1 MALSDTRIKA
11 LKPKKAR
18 YEVADDGG
26 LFIEVQPSGAKI
38 WRYRYRLN
46 GRREKVTFGAYPD
59 VPLGGEHG
67 SRERHRK
74 ARELV
79 AASKSPA
86 REKQAE
92 KARGGEDEST
102 FAGFAPRFNAEVI
115 AQQKRPDTN
124 RRRLNR
130 HLLPTLGNRRLAE
143 IEASDLLAIV
153 DTLKTKGRIQEA
165 RHVLILARSFFA
177 HAIARQRI
185 SRNPARDIPMKLI
198 GPAGSRDR
206 TLTPDEIIKLQAALK
221 RATFL
226 NQAYL
231 AAIPLLLL
239 MGCRKGELVGARWE
253 HVDLHKM
260 EWSMPAPKNK
270 IAHVVP
276 LSSQAVDLF
285 RELRKLAG
293 RSPYVLPSLEGRRD
307 KPMAE
312 SSLNWALWQITRKR
326 DGKAPLLTIPHF
338 TLHDFRRTAST
349 LLHEM
354 GYPPHV
360 IEKSLGHTVK
370 GVAGVYNK
378 AAYIDERQTMLQ
390 QWADYLDGLSG
401 GKVVPLRRGN
411 AARVGLSVGR

>member
-1 MALSDTRIKA
+1 MGLSDTRIKA
-11 LKPKKAR
+11 LKPKSAP

-26 LFIEVQPSGAKI
+26 LFIEVLPSGAKV

-46 GRREKVTFGAYPD
+46 GRRENVTFGTYPD

-67 SRERHRK
+67 ARERHRK

-79 AASKSPA
+79 AAGKSPA

-102 FAGFAPRFNAEVI
+102 FAGFAPRFMVEII
-115 AQQKRPDTN
+115 AQQKRPDNN

-130 HLLPTLGNRRLAE
+130 HLLPTLGNRRLEE
-143 IEASDLLAIV
+143 IEARDLLAIIG
-153 DTLKTKGRIQEA
+153 TLKTKGRTQEA

-185 SRNPARDIPMKLI
+185 TRNPARDIPMKLI
-198 GPAGSRDR
+198 GAAGSRDR
-206 TLTPDEIIKLQAALK
+206 TLAPAELVKFRGALERANFLNRAHTAAL
-221 RATFL
+221 RV
-226 NQAYL
+226 
-231 AAIPLLLL
+231 LLLTL
-239 MGCRKGELVGARWE
+239 CRKGELVAARWE
-253 HVDLHKM
+253 HVDF
-260 EWSMPAPKNK
+260 ENAQWSVPASKQK
-270 IAHVVP
+270 SAIDHTVP
-276 LSSQAVDLF
+276 LSRQAVELF

-326 DGKAPLLTIPHF
+326 DGKAPLITIPHF

-370 GVAGVYNK
+370 GVAGIYNK
-378 AAYIDERQTMLQ
+378 AAYIDERQSMLQ
-390 QWADYLDGLSG
+390 QWADYLDELAS
-401 GKVVPLRRGN
+401 GKVVPFRGVK
-411 AARVGLSVGR
+411 AA

>member
-1 MALSDTRIKA
+1 MALSDTKVKA
-11 LKPKKAR
+11 LKPKSVP

-26 LFIEVQPSGAKI
+26 LFIEVLPSGTKV
-38 WRYRYRLN
+38 WRFRYRLN

-67 SRERHRK
+67 ARERHRK

-79 AASKSPA
+79 AAGKSPA
-86 REKQAE
+86 REKQTE
-92 KARGGEDEST
+92 KARGSEDEAT
-102 FAGFAPRFNAEVI
+102 FAGFASRFNAEVI
-115 AQQKRPDTN
+115 AQQKRPDNN

-130 HLLPTLGNRRLAE
+130 HLLPTLGNRRLEE

-153 DTLKTKGRIQEA
+153 DTLKTKGRTQEA

-185 SRNPARDIPMKLI
+185 TRNPARDIPMKLI
-198 GPAGSRDR
+198 GAAGSRDR
-206 TLTPDEIIKLQAALK
+206 ALTPAELVKFRGALERANFLNRAHVAALH
-221 RATFL
+221 
-226 NQAYL
+226 
-231 AAIPLLLL
+231 LLLL
-239 MGCRKGELVGARWE
+239 TLCRKGELVSARWE
-253 HVDLHKM
+253 HVDFDKPQ
-260 EWSMPAPKNK
+260 WSVPASKQK
-270 IAHVVP
+270 SAIAHTVP
-276 LSSQAVDLF
+276 LSRQSVELF

-326 DGKAPLLTIPHF
+326 DEKAPLITIPHF

-370 GVAGVYNK
+370 GVAGIYNK
-378 AAYIDERQTMLQ
+378 AAYLDERQSMLQ
-390 QWADYLDGLSG
+390 QWADYLDALSAG
-401 GKVVPLRRGN
+401 NVIPLRRGK
-411 AARVGLSVGR
+411 AA

>member
-11 LKPKKAR
+11 LKPKKAP
-18 YEVADDGG
+18 YEVADSGG

-59 VPLGGEHG
+59 VPLGGQHG
-67 SRERHRK
+67 ARERHRK

-79 AASKSPA
+79 AAGKSPA
-86 REKQAE
+86 RAKQTE

-102 FAGFAPRFNAEVI
+102 FAGFAPRFDAEVL
-115 AQQKRPDTN
+115 AQQRRADTS
-124 RRRLNR
+124 RRRLKR
-130 HLLPTLGNRRLAE
+130 HLLPTLGNRRLEE
-143 IEASDLLAIV
+143 IEVADLLAIV
-153 DTLKTKGRIQEA
+153 DTLKAKGRVQEA

-185 SRNPARDIPMKLI
+185 TRNPARDIPMKLI
-198 GPAGSRDR
+198 GAAGSRNR
-206 TLTPDEIIKLQAALK
+206 ALTPAELVKFRAALGE
-221 RATFL
+221 ATFL
-226 NQAYL
+226 NHAHT
-231 AAIPLLLL
+231 AAIRLLLL
-239 MGCRKGELVGARWE
+239 TVCRKGELVAARWE
-253 HVDLHKM
+253 HVDFDKA
-260 EWSMPAPKNK
+260 EWLVPASKQK
-270 IAHVVP
+270 SEIDHLVP
-276 LSSQAVDLF
+276 LSRQAVELF

-326 DGKAPLLTIPHF
+326 NGKAPILTIPHF
-338 TLHDFRRTAST
+338 TLHDLRRTGST

-354 GYPPHV
+354 GYAPHV

-378 AAYIDERQTMLQ
+378 AAYIEERRPMLQ

-401 GKVVPLRRGN
+401 GKVVPLRRGK
-411 AARVGLSVGR
+411 AA